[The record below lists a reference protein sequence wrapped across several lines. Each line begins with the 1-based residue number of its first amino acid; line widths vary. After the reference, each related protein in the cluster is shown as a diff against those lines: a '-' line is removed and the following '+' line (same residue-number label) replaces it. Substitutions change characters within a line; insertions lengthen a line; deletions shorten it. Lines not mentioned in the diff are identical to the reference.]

1 MEPIDPRYGN
11 SAMFAPEL
19 QKLQRTAGTDVYPAF
34 PNDIFAT
41 YQSGHNAVFT
51 LPCTKAGE
59 PTNAES
65 NVTVHLHDYSL
76 IGGAWAENGFITV
89 VFKFRA
95 WRIWVPVPEENL
107 DEELE
112 LPCGISY
119 TSDKGLLMTDVYL
132 KTRGGGREMISV
144 CLDDCEIKGVEAK
157 VEGDNSI
164 AVLLDFGGR
173 LWVFVDHDYVMRRGY
188 KYWSKP

>member
-1 MEPIDPRYGN
+1 MEPLDPRYGN
-11 SAMFAPEL
+11 SALFAPEL
-19 QKLQRTAGTDVYPAF
+19 QKLQLTASTEVYPAF

-51 LPCTKAGE
+51 LPCTESGE

-65 NVTVHLHDYSL
+65 NVTVHLHDCSF

-89 VFKFRA
+89 IFIFRA
-95 WRIWVPVPEENL
+95 RRIWVPVPEGNL

-132 KTRGGGREMISV
+132 KTLGGGHEMISV
-144 CLDDCEIKGVEAK
+144 CLDDCEIKGVEDK
-157 VEGDNSI
+157 VDGDDSI
-164 AVLLDFGGR
+164 AILLDFGGR
-173 LWVFVDHDYVMRRGY
+173 LWVFVDHEYVMRRGY
-188 KYWSKP
+188 KYLSKP